1 MDLQRERVWPYPVD
15 VTLRSF
21 VFCLMFLRPV
31 PLSFMDSPRASN
43 ADPFSCL
50 LAFRVSRLFS
60 FMAAL
65 CRMNGG
71 MGQGFGASR
80 QCATVLHGCNVS
92 TSSCPHALQG
102 RSIPATN
109 EGVGIFFACIPLHWQ
124 RVAATPG
131 RQALTRSA
139 SMSTMAGN
147 WRVSKRA
154 ASARWRSSTGSTRYR
169 RSGLAAS
176 HEWPH
181 EMPPSP
187 GNGRTYSV
195 VTRRSTARADRLPS
209 RAPRRAGSL
218 RLHRRDNAR
227 DAGRCGTTPRR
238 LSTGRGC
245 RAAFAFSSRET

>member
-1 MDLQRERVWPYPVD
+1 MRIAASKPGGIAHDGRAAGVGSDGTSSLCRRFSSVDLQRERVWPYPVD
-15 VTLRSF
+15 VMLRSF
-21 VFCLMFLRPV
+21 VFRLRFLRPV

-131 RQALTRSA
+131 R
-139 SMSTMAGN
+139 
-147 WRVSKRA
+147 
-154 ASARWRSSTGSTRYR
+154 
-169 RSGLAAS
+169 
-176 HEWPH
+176 
-181 EMPPSP
+181 
-187 GNGRTYSV
+187 
-195 VTRRSTARADRLPS
+195 
-209 RAPRRAGSL
+209 
-218 RLHRRDNAR
+218 
-227 DAGRCGTTPRR
+227 
-238 LSTGRGC
+238 
-245 RAAFAFSSRET
+245 